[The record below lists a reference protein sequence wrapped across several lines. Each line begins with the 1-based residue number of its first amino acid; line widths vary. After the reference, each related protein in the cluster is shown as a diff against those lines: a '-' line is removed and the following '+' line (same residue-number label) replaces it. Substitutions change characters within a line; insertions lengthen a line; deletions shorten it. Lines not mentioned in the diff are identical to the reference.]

1 MNETDFA
8 GLLRGVKE
16 MAVHVK
22 GEVVPGVVE
31 TRIDPPDVRRIRE
44 AVNVTQRELASLLGD
59 GLEWDSA
66 VTWPDVRR
74 DYGEPRQCGIGYV
87 GLRLFFVVFVDRA
100 DGRRI
105 ISLRKANKREEK
117 IYAST

>member
-1 MNETDFA
+1 MHVTCDPAKDAANVE
-8 GLLRGVKE
+8 RHGVS
-16 MAVHVK
+16 
-22 GEVVPGVVE
+22 
-31 TRIDPPDVRRIRE
+31 
-44 AVNVTQRELASLLGD
+44 LALAT

-74 DYGEPRQCGIGYV
+74 VYGEPRQCGIGYI

-105 ISLRKANKREEK
+105 ISLRKANQREVTR
-117 IYAST
+117 YAET

>member
-1 MNETDFA
+1 MHTINRMEITYDPTKDFVNIA
-8 GLLRGVKE
+8 KHGVS
-16 MAVHVK
+16 
-22 GEVVPGVVE
+22 
-31 TRIDPPDVRRIRE
+31 
-44 AVNVTQRELASLLGD
+44 LALGD

-87 GLRLFFVVFVDRA
+87 GLRLFFVAFVDRA

-105 ISLRKANKREEK
+105 ISLRKANKREEN